1 MQRMMLNVLWLSV
14 TAVGLGQSPLAF
26 EVTSIHRA
34 DPAERDGWIKGTP
47 GGNGYTARNIPVKLM
62 ISLMYRVPMR
72 QIVGAPEW
80 TDSERYDIEAK
91 ADKPYSI
98 DDLHVM
104 FQSLLADRFNLKF
117 HMENKEGPVYALLV
131 DGPAAKMKLDTSPQT
146 YAIPMTYGPDGMIGS
161 RVNMRYFSWWLGQQL
176 QEDKRPVVDKT
187 GLGTNFYDFSLS
199 FRPLNPT
206 TTETSDRLSLFDA
219 LREQLGLRL
228 QAQRGVVEYLVIDHI
243 ERAGAN

>member
-1 MQRMMLNVLWLSV
+1 MRRIMLNVLLLSV
-14 TAVGLGQSPLAF
+14 TTLGLGQSPLAF
-26 EVTSIHRA
+26 EVASIHRA
-34 DPAERDGWIKGTP
+34 DPAEQDGWIKGTP

-80 TDSERYDIEAK
+80 TESERYDIEAK

-98 DDLHVM
+98 DDLQVM
-104 FQSLLADRFNLKF
+104 FQSLLADRFKFTF
-117 HMENKEGPVYALLV
+117 HMESKEGTVYALLV
-131 DGPAAKMKLDTSPQT
+131 DGSAVKMKLDTSPQT
-146 YAIPMTYGPDGMIGS
+146 YAIPMTYGPGGMIGS

-187 GLGTNFYDFSLS
+187 GLGKNFYDFSLS

-206 TTETSDRLSLFDA
+206 ATETWDRPSLFDA
-219 LREQLGLRL
+219 LKEQLGLRL
-228 QAQRGVVEYLVIDHI
+228 QAQRGMVEFLVIDRI